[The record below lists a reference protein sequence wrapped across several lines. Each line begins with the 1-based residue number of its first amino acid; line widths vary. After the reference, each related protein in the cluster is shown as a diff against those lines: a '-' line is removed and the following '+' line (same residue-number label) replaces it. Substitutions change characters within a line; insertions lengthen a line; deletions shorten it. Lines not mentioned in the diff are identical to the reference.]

1 MGKHIEIAGRKIGQD
16 YDPVIIAEI
25 GINHGGSLKIAKEM
39 VDAAQRAGI
48 EIIKH
53 QTHIPEEELSP
64 VAKEI
69 QLSKVGHGNLYDSL
83 EEICLTEKEEVEL
96 KNYVEEKGMIFIS
109 SPFSF
114 AAVDR
119 LERMNVAGYKIS
131 SSQMNNYPLLEYV
144 ASKRKPIVISTGMHN
159 IMGVEKAVETIK
171 KYHNQFAILH
181 CTNIYPTPT
190 DKVRLNALKEIEA
203 KFPKEVIGL
212 SDHSLNNYSSY
223 AALALG
229 ASIIEK
235 HFTDSKQRKGS
246 DIEWSMTPEEAKE
259 LCDYAKNIR
268 KIMQG
273 KKEAL
278 EEEKEFIEKIF
289 QTVVTKRAIR
299 KGSVITKDD
308 LTVKGPNT
316 TGIPAED
323 LYKVIWKKAIRN
335 IEPNTHLQW
344 GDID

>member
-1 MGKHIEIAGRKIGQD
+1 MGKYIEISGRKIGKD
-16 YDPVIIAEI
+16 YDPVVIAEI
-25 GINHGGSLKIAKEM
+25 GINHGGSLKTAKEM
-39 VDAAQRAGI
+39 VDAAYDSGI

-64 VAKEI
+64 IAKEI

-83 EEICLTEKEEVEL
+83 EEICLTEEEEIEL
-96 KNYVEEKGMIFIS
+96 KNYVEAKGMIFIS

-119 LERMNVAGYKIS
+119 LERMNIAAYKIS

-144 ASKRKPIVISTGMHN
+144 ASKKKPIVISTGMN
-159 IMGVEKAVETIK
+159 DIEGVKKAVKTIK
-171 KYHNQFAILH
+171 QYHEQFAILH
-181 CTNIYPTPT
+181 CTNIYPTPA
-190 DKVRLNALKEIEA
+190 DKIRLNALLEIE
-203 KFPKEVIGL
+203 KTFPKAVIGL

-229 ASIIEK
+229 ASIIER
-235 HFTDSKQRKGS
+235 HFTDRKDRKGS
-246 DIEWSMTPEEAKE
+246 DMEWSMTPQEAKE

-268 KIMQG
+268 KMQQG

-278 EEEKEFIEKIF
+278 EEEKEFIEKTF
-289 QTVVTKRAIR
+289 QTVVTKRSIR
-299 KGSVITKDD
+299 KDSVITKDD

-323 LYKVIWKKAIRN
+323 LYKILWKKAVRN
-335 IEPNTHLQW
+335 IEPNTHLEW
-344 GDID
+344 GDIY

>member
-1 MGKHIEIAGRKIGQD
+1 MGKYIEIAGRRIGKN
-16 YDPVIIAEI
+16 YDPVVIAEI

-39 VDAAQRAGI
+39 VDAAQSSGI

-83 EEICLTEKEEVEL
+83 EEICLTEKEEIEL

-131 SSQMNNYPLLEYV
+131 SSQMNNFPLLEYV
-144 ASKRKPIVISTGMHN
+144 ASKRRPIVISTGMHD
-159 IMGVEKAVETIK
+159 IDGVRKAVDTIK
-171 KYHNQFAILH
+171 KYHDQFAILH
-181 CTNIYPTPT
+181 CTNIYPTPE
-190 DKVRLNALKEIEA
+190 DKIRLNALKEIEKA
-203 KFPKEVIGL
+203 FPGEVIGL

-246 DIEWSMTPEEAKE
+246 DIEWSMTPAEATE

-268 KIMQG
+268 KMQQG
-273 KKEAL
+273 KKEPL
-278 EEEKEFIEKIF
+278 EEEKEFMEKTF
-289 QTVVTKRAIR
+289 QTVVTTRPIR
-299 KGSVITKDD
+299 KGSVLTRDD

-316 TGIPAED
+316 SGIPAED
-323 LYKVIWKKAIRN
+323 LYKVVWKKAVRN
-335 IEPNTHLQW
+335 IGANAHLQW
-344 GDID
+344 EDIS